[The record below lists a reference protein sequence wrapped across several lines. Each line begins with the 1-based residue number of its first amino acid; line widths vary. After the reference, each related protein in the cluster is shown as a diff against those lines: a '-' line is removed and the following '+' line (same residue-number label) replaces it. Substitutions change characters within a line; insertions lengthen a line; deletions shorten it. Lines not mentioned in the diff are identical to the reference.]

1 MKKIYF
7 ILFCTVASYSQT
19 QIGSDIDG
27 EAAGDISGYSVS
39 LSSDGNVLAI
49 GGIYNDGN
57 GANSGH
63 VRVYSNNSGVWT
75 QIGSDIDGEAANDAS
90 GYSVSLSSDGNIV
103 AIGGYANDG
112 NNGNSPNTGHVR
124 VFQNLAGVWTQ
135 IGSDIDGEING
146 DLSGCSVSL
155 SDDGTVIAIGALSND
170 TNGSASGNVR
180 VFKNISN
187 VWTQIGGNINGEA
200 ALDFSGGNVSL
211 SNDGTV
217 VAIGAYR
224 NDGVN
229 GVDSGHVRVY
239 QNIANSWIQIGADI
253 DGEATNDS
261 SGYSISLSGDGSI
274 VAIGAYYNGGA
285 TNSPGSGHVR
295 VYKNLSNVWTQ
306 VGLDIYG
313 EGNGDHFGE
322 SVSLSNDGNVLVVGA
337 VYNDENGSDSG
348 HVRVYQNISG
358 AWTQIGLDMDG
369 EGIGDNFG
377 ISLSLSGD
385 GSTVAIGATNNDAN
399 GSESGHVRVFDISP
413 VLSSDSFVLSH
424 FSIYPNPVSEIATIT
439 LQDDLELKSI
449 NIYNSLGQFIKS
461 EKNSTID
468 VRNLSKGNYFFEVN
482 TNKGKATKA
491 IIIE

>member
-7 ILFCTVASYSQT
+7 ILLCTVASYSQT

-112 NNGNSPNTGHVR
+112 NNGNFPNTGHVR
-124 VFQNLAGVWTQ
+124 VFQNLAGTWTQ
-135 IGSDIDGEING
+135 IGSDIDGEFIS

-155 SDDGTVIAIGALSND
+155 SDDGTIIAIGALSND
-170 TNGSASGNVR
+170 ANGSASGNVR

-239 QNIANSWIQIGADI
+239 QNIANTWIQIGADI

-295 VYKNLSNVWTQ
+295 VYKNISNVWTQ

-313 EGNGDHFGE
+313 EIGDYFGT

-337 VYNDENGSDSG
+337 VYNDVNGSDSG
-348 HVRVYQNISG
+348 QVRVYQNILG
-358 AWTQIGLDMDG
+358 TWTQIGLNING

-377 ISLSLSGD
+377 TSLSLSGD

-424 FSIYPNPVSEIATIT
+424 FSIYPNPVSEIVTIT

-449 NIYNSLGQFIKS
+449 NIYNALGQFIKS

-468 VRNLSKGNYFFEVN
+468 VRNLSKGNYFIEVN

>member
-7 ILFCTVASYSQT
+7 ILLCTVASYSQT

-27 EAAGDISGYSVS
+27 ETAGDISGYSVS
-39 LSSDGNVLAI
+39 LSSNGNVLAI
-49 GGIYNDGN
+49 GAIYNDGN
-57 GANSGH
+57 GPNSGH
-63 VRVYSNNSGVWT
+63 VRVYGNNAGVWT
-75 QIGSDIDGEAANDAS
+75 QIGSDIDGEAANDAC

-103 AIGGYANDG
+103 AIGSYANDG
-112 NNGNSPNTGHVR
+112 NNGNLPNAGHVR
-124 VFQNLAGVWTQ
+124 VFQNLSGVWTQ
-135 IGSDIDGEING
+135 IGSNIDGVLNG

-155 SDDGTVIAIGALSND
+155 SDDGTVLAIGALSND
-170 TNGSASGNVR
+170 GNGSASGNVR

-187 VWTQIGGNINGEA
+187 VWTQIGGNINGES
-200 ALDFSGGNVSL
+200 ALDFSGVSTSL
-211 SNDGTV
+211 SNDGTI

-239 QNIANSWIQIGADI
+239 QNIANNWIQIGTDI

-261 SGYSISLSGDGSI
+261 SGYNISLSGDGSI
-274 VAIGAYYNGGA
+274 VAIGAYFNGGA
-285 TNSPGSGHVR
+285 TNSAGSGHVR

-322 SVSLSNDGNVLVVGA
+322 SVSLSNDGNVLVVGSPL
-337 VYNDENGSDSG
+337 NDGNGPNAG
-348 HVRVYQNISG
+348 LVRVYQNISG
-358 AWTQIGLDMDG
+358 AWTQIGFDLDG
-369 EGIGDNFG
+369 EGIDDNFG
-377 ISLSLSGD
+377 FSVSISSD
-385 GSTVAIGATNNDAN
+385 GSTIAIGATNNDTN
-399 GSESGHVRVFDISP
+399 GPDAGHVRVFNISSI
-413 VLSSDSFVLSH
+413 LSSDSYVLTH

-439 LQDDLELKSI
+439 LQDDLELKLI

-461 EKNSTID
+461 EKNSRID

>member
-1 MKKIYF
+1 MRKIYF
-7 ILFCTVASYSQT
+7 LLLCTVASYSQT
-19 QIGSDIDG
+19 QIGTDIDG
-27 EAAGDISGYSVS
+27 EAADDISGYSVS

-57 GANSGH
+57 GTSSGH

-75 QIGSDIDGEAANDAS
+75 QIGADIDGEAANDAS

-103 AIGGYANDG
+103 AIGSYANDG
-112 NNGNSPNTGHVR
+112 DNGNFPNTGHVR

-135 IGSDIDGEING
+135 IGSDIDGEFIS

-155 SDDGTVIAIGALSND
+155 SDDGSIIAIGALSND
-170 TNGSASGNVR
+170 ANGSASGNVR

-187 VWTQIGGNINGEA
+187 VWTQIGNSINGEA
-200 ALDFSGGNVSL
+200 ALDFSGASISL
-211 SNDGTV
+211 SNDGSIL
-217 VAIGAYR
+217 AIGAYN

-229 GVDSGHVRVY
+229 GTDSGHVRVY
-239 QNIANSWIQIGADI
+239 QNIANNWIQQGSDI
-253 DGEATNDS
+253 DGEAANNF
-261 SGYSISLSGDGSI
+261 SGYSVSLSGDGST

-313 EGNGDHFGE
+313 EGNGDYFGH

-337 VYNDENGSDSG
+337 PLNDGNGSNAG
-348 HVRVYQNISG
+348 LVRVYQNISG
-358 AWTQIGLDMDG
+358 AWTHIGLDMDG
-369 EGIGDNFG
+369 EGVDDNFG

-399 GSESGHVRVFDISP
+399 GSDSGHVRVFDISP
-413 VLSSDSFVLSH
+413 VLSSDGFVLSK
-424 FSIYPNPVSEIATIT
+424 FLIYPNPVSELVTIS
-439 LQDDLELKSI
+439 LQNDLELKSI

-461 EKNSTID
+461 EKNSSID
-468 VRNLSKGNYFFEVN
+468 VRQLSKGTYFFEVI

-491 IIIE
+491 IIVE